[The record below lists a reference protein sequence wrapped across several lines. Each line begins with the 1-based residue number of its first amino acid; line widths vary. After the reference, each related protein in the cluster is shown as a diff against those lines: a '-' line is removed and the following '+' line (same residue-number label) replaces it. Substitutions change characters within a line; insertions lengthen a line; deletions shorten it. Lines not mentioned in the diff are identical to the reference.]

1 MNRQIRYLK
10 INVDT
15 GSAIF
20 YNSDDMTT
28 KTELSY
34 NYKQA
39 VEQILKELRRDRDRQ
54 IISRRFGFGMNR
66 RQTLEKIGSD
76 FDITRERVRQIEKAA
91 IAKMKASGSA
101 EIAHA
106 NELLRDV
113 VAGAGGITLA
123 SDVAATLG
131 ANELDTPYI
140 VFLALLSNG
149 IELINEDDD
158 LRQAITLSPIFGR
171 SQVTS
176 LINEVVKVVK
186 EYGKPITLTKL
197 TAKLPSALE
206 PATLEQLMRVS
217 KHLAH
222 FDNKWGLVSWPEVN
236 PKSIRDKTYLVLS
249 RHGRPLHFSEIA
261 SHVRNLGSSKRDV
274 TVQAV
279 HNELIKD
286 IRFILI
292 GRGIYAL
299 AEWGYTP
306 GTVAEII
313 ASVLR
318 EEQPLHKD
326 EIVRRVLLKR
336 QVKTTTIILNLQEKE
351 QFQRTAKAT
360 YKLKD

>member
-1 MNRQIRYLK
+1 
-10 INVDT
+10 
-15 GSAIF
+15 
-20 YNSDDMTT
+20 MTS

-39 VEQILKELRRDRDRQ
+39 VDQILKELRRDRDRQ

-91 IAKMKASGSA
+91 IAKMRTSGSA

-106 NELLRDV
+106 SRLLRDV
-113 VAGAGGITLA
+113 VAEAGGIALA
-123 SDVAATLG
+123 ADVAAALG

-140 VFLALLSNG
+140 VFLAMLSAG
-149 IELINEDDD
+149 VELINEDDD
-158 LRQAITLSPIFGR
+158 LRQAIVLSPIYGR
-171 SQVTS
+171 HQLVG
-176 LINEVVKVVK
+176 LINEVIKVIK
-186 EYGKPITLTKL
+186 DYGKPITLAKL
-197 TAKLPSALE
+197 TAKLPSELDQV
-206 PATLEQLMRVS
+206 TLDQLMHVS
-217 KHLAH
+217 KKLAN
-222 FDNKWGLVSWPEVN
+222 FDSKWGLVNWPEVN

-249 RHGRPLHFSEIA
+249 RHGRPLHFSDIA
-261 SHVRNLGSSKRDV
+261 GHVRNLGSSKRDV
-274 TVQAV
+274 TIQAV

-286 IRFILI
+286 ERFILI

-336 QVKTTTIILNLQEKE
+336 QVKTTTIILNLQEKD